1 MGGVIVIKEQGEES
15 LPTRGKRRGTGMFPG
30 RNAGHRPLFPKDR
43 S

>member
-15 LPTRGKRRGTGMFPG
+15 PPTRGKRRGKGMFPG
-30 RNAGHRPLFPKDR
+30 RNAGHPPSF